1 MSKENYTKSL
11 TASELFHKLILA
23 LGGKV
28 ASHDGKRWD
37 QNRSSQKKVDYYFE
51 LQQPRILGCYLG
63 NENYGE
69 IVSALLMINKENFAE
84 QVRDKTLH
92 EVLDALI
99 ETEENSKDL
108 TRIVTDSIN
117 NASKKFKKDY
127 SEIIDDLKNNKKQI
141 INTYEHYDFFFLTIE
156 EGTHILQR
164 LNDKALLDV
173 GHSLPSDELWLYIRF
188 LLIHICLEVHSK
200 GNTP

>member
-1 MSKENYTKSL
+1 MSKENYTKSS

-28 ASHDGKRWD
+28 ASHDGKRRD

-99 ETEENSKDL
+99 ETEENS
-108 TRIVTDSIN
+108 
-117 NASKKFKKDY
+117 
-127 SEIIDDLKNNKKQI
+127 
-141 INTYEHYDFFFLTIE
+141 
-156 EGTHILQR
+156 
-164 LNDKALLDV
+164 
-173 GHSLPSDELWLYIRF
+173 
-188 LLIHICLEVHSK
+188 
-200 GNTP
+200 